1 MTKCIAIDT
10 STIRLTLAV
19 LNDGEFFELS
29 QENSLDHARDIY
41 SNINKILND
50 ARVEL
55 QDLELIGFG
64 LGPGRFSGL
73 RVAAAATQA
82 MSYTHRIPVC
92 GISSLSVMA
101 QHASEIFSI
110 EKIAVAI
117 DANRNQIYFGC
128 YHVSE
133 DGLVV
138 ATYPDRLVN
147 VDDFDFSERD
157 YCGIGLGWLQYNH
170 LGDKCCVE
178 LINQGEKILP
188 DARIMIKLAIRD
200 FKSGKTVN
208 SFEAL
213 PNYLKDQVTN

>member
-19 LNDGEFFELS
+19 LNDGEFFELN
-29 QENSLDHARDIY
+29 QENGMDHAKDIY

-55 QDLELIGFG
+55 QELELIGFG

-82 MSYTHRIPVC
+82 MSYIHKIPVC
-92 GISSLSVMA
+92 GISSLSVIA
-101 QHASEIFSI
+101 QQAAEIFSI

-128 YHVSE
+128 YRVSAE
-133 DGLVV
+133 GLVV
-138 ATYPDRLVN
+138 ATYPDRLVD
-147 VDDFDFSERD
+147 VDNFDFSERD
-157 YCGIGLGWLQYNH
+157 YCGIGSGWSQYNH
-170 LGDKCCVE
+170 LRDKGCVE
-178 LINQGEKILP
+178 LIHQGEKVLP
-188 DARIMIKLAIRD
+188 DAKIMIKLAIRD
-200 FKSGKTVN
+200 FKSGKTVE

-213 PNYLKDQVTN
+213 PNYLMDQVTN